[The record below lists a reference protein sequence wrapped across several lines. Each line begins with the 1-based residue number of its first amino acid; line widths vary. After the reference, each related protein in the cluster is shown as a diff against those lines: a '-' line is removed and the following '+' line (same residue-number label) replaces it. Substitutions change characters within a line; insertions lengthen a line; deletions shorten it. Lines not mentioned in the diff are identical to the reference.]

1 MQHRSFLELAAAASC
16 ENFSQD
22 LHQVQYQCRSKAE
35 TRWWHG
41 IKVVEFDAKISS
53 QWFQLA
59 NLHFQCGP
67 SSKRILAKFGV
78 TSFRFMMVLA
88 RLVSVCTSL
97 HWSENQCISTCFMNI
112 PTLMS
117 KGLIFF
123 LRKYFIR
130 PKSEITCN
138 LKNNWAYSCFRLLS
152 TRRKRKK
159 CSTLPTK
166 TRIRRLAG
174 KSFRSFT
181 FPSEYQRQRQRQS
194 LYRQRQGFQELL
206 GRVSSL
212 SLFQPEHWSF
222 CCFCAHRVISVSC
235 ENIFLSD
242 NDQPASTAEA
252 SDPAQGDPTKDL
264 PRVKSALAENLIFAL
279 LQ

>member
-1 MQHRSFLELAAAASC
+1 
-16 ENFSQD
+16 
-22 LHQVQYQCRSKAE
+22 
-35 TRWWHG
+35 
-41 IKVVEFDAKISS
+41 
-53 QWFQLA
+53 
-59 NLHFQCGP
+59 
-67 SSKRILAKFGV
+67 
-78 TSFRFMMVLA
+78 MMVLA
-88 RLVSVCTSL
+88 RLVSVCTSP
-97 HWSENQCISTCFMNI
+97 HWSENQCTSTCFMNI

-117 KGLIFF
+117 KDLLFF

-138 LKNNWAYSCFRLLS
+138 LENNWAYSCFRPLS
-152 TRRKRKK
+152 TRRRRKR

-166 TRIRRLAG
+166 TRILRLAG

-181 FPSEYQRQRQRQS
+181 FPSEYQRQRQRQRQS

-212 SLFQPEHWSF
+212 SQTEHWSF
-222 CCFCAHRVISVSC
+222 CCFCAHRVISLSC

-252 SDPAQGDPTKDL
+252 SDPAQGDPTKGL
-264 PRVKSALAENLIFAL
+264 PRVKSAENLIYAL

>member
-1 MQHRSFLELAAAASC
+1 MLKYLLSDFSWQIFIFNVGPVRSEYLPSLVWPHSGSWWFW
-16 ENFSQD
+16 QD
-22 LHQVQYQCRSKAE
+22 L
-35 TRWWHG
+35 
-41 IKVVEFDAKISS
+41 S
-53 QWFQLA
+53 QFA
-59 NLHFQCGP
+59 LHHIEV
-67 SSKRILAKFGV
+67 RINALPP
-78 TSFRFMMVLA
+78 
-88 RLVSVCTSL
+88 VSWIFPPWCL
-97 HWSENQCISTCFMNI
+97 RICC
-112 PTLMS
+112 
-117 KGLIFF
+117 FF

-138 LKNNWAYSCFRLLS
+138 LENNWAYSCFRPLS
-152 TRRKRKK
+152 TRRRRKK

-181 FPSEYQRQRQRQS
+181 FPSQCQRQRQRQS

-212 SLFQPEHWSF
+212 SLFQTEHWSF

-252 SDPAQGDPTKDL
+252 SDPAQGDPTKGL
-264 PRVKSALAENLIFAL
+264 PRVKSALAENLIYAL